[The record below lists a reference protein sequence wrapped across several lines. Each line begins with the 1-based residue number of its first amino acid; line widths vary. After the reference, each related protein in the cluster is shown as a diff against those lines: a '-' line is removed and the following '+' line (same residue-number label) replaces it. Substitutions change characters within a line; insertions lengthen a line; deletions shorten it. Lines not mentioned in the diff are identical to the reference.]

1 MHLFRISQNT
11 RFTTTNNDPLCEMG
25 RYYILLFYNLC
36 FQTNAYISATQR
48 LFLPQS
54 QEQTEVHFSPSAS
67 GDVSPE
73 GERTGQSFETDIS
86 LPPPS
91 LFGRLP
97 ITNGLESKDLA
108 NSTTESSAMYYPPHP
123 HQGRKDHPHA

>member
-1 MHLFRISQNT
+1 M
-11 RFTTTNNDPLCEMG
+11 
-25 RYYILLFYNLC
+25 FYNLC